1 MYVSIIG
8 IQIYGNAV
16 DVWLYLTV
24 VGYVNV
30 KDGRTED
37 ASNGS
42 QVIDLMSEAIMS
54 WSVGRTGQ
62 KKK

>member
-16 DVWLYLTV
+16 DVWLFLTA

-30 KDGRTED
+30 KDGRIIKE
-37 ASNGS
+37 
-42 QVIDLMSEAIMS
+42 
-54 WSVGRTGQ
+54 SV
-62 KKK
+62 KIL